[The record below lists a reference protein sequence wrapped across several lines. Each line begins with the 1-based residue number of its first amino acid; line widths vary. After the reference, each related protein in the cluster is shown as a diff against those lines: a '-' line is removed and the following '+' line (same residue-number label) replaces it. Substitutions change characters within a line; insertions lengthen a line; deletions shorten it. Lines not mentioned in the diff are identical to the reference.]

1 MSRQQVAILFDY
13 PERAAFG
20 RVVPKTRIEAHGRPG
35 RRVRDALTAEVA
47 RIVWQYKL
55 APETVNLPARTGVPE
70 IQNLRIELKAGITKP
85 SFDVLRCIDRAIAS
99 PIIFECQGGDG
110 MLCTIAAYKRP
121 SEADRQKWVIGDYFV
136 GVWTAANTSR
146 QPLPVALDLAG
157 LYTRML
163 RQLMPWAARATAKR
177 WRTRPRGW
185 TSFADST
192 TNAGA
197 SKHACTA
204 SNSSTARSNSTISS
218 RRSTP
223 KSTALRANAN
233 SIANA
238 TQLSPVD

>member
-13 PERAAFG
+13 PKRAAFG

-163 RQLMPWAARATAKR
+163 RQLMPWAARDGETLEDQAAR
-177 WRTRPRGW
+177 LDQLRRLDNERRGIETRMHRQQQ
-185 TSFADST
+185 FNRKVELNHQLKAI
-192 TNAGA
+192 NAEIDGL
-197 SKHACTA
+197 T
-204 SNSSTARSNSTISS
+204 RE
-218 RRSTP
+218 R
-223 KSTALRANAN
+223 
-233 SIANA
+233 
-238 TQLSPVD
+238 

>member
-1 MSRQQVAILFDY
+1 MSSQQSAILFDY
-13 PERAAFG
+13 PKRAAFG

-55 APETVNLPARTGVPE
+55 APETVNLPARTDVPE

-163 RQLMPWAARATAKR
+163 RQLMPWAARDGETLEDQAAR
-177 WRTRPRGW
+177 LDQLRRLDNERRGIETRMHRQQQ
-185 TSFADST
+185 FNRKVELNHQLKAI
-192 TNAGA
+192 NAEIDGL
-197 SKHACTA
+197 T
-204 SNSSTARSNSTISS
+204 RE
-218 RRSTP
+218 R
-223 KSTALRANAN
+223 
-233 SIANA
+233 
-238 TQLSPVD
+238 